1 VRDGYATITTRKLA
15 LEAGANHGLVHYY
28 FGSMEELMMRV
39 LERFTERILTRQ
51 RAMYAAPGVPFIEK
65 WRKAMSF
72 IDDDLAAGYPKIWYE
87 LQAMAW
93 NRPEFRER
101 LRHVHEQW
109 EAVLTEAIG
118 NALKEYGVDRRKFP
132 VDAMTAL
139 VRTFNVGILFER
151 LGGIDTNHDALLK
164 MIDNL
169 LQRWEKE
176 RAR

>member
-1 VRDGYATITTRKLA
+1 MRDGYATITTRKLA

-39 LERFTERILTRQ
+39 LDRFTERILTRQ
-51 RAMYAAPGVPFIEK
+51 RAMYAAAGVPFIEK
-65 WRKAMSF
+65 WRKAMNF

-87 LQAMAW
+87 LQAMSW
-93 NRPEFRER
+93 NHPEFRER
-101 LRHVHEQW
+101 LRHIHEQW
-109 EAVLTEAIG
+109 DVVLTEALG

-132 VDAMTAL
+132 VEAVTTL
-139 VRTFNVGILFER
+139 VRTFNVGLLLER
-151 LGGIDTNHDALLK
+151 LGGIDTNHAAMLK

-176 RAR
+176 RVR